1 MVSALE
7 ILKFAA
13 AALLFAWATWA
24 MYVLVMGLYRAHLA
38 GRLGRVTYALGY
50 PLVALGWLMD
60 VAANVLIASPL
71 FLEPP
76 RELLVTTRLK
86 RHMRGREDWRQRVA
100 KWICDHLLD
109 VFDPSGDHC

>member
-1 MVSALE
+1 MTALD
-7 ILKFAA
+7 LLAA
-13 AALLFAWATWA
+13 AGAALAYLWATWA

-38 GRLGRVTYALGY
+38 GRLSRVSYALGY

-60 VAANVLIASPL
+60 VAANLTVASAI

-76 RELLVTTRLK
+76 RELLVTSRLK
-86 RHMRGREDWRQRVA
+86 RHMRGRPDWRQRIA
-100 KWICDHLLD
+100 RWICDRLLD